1 MGLFFI
7 MGVKLVIKFAF
18 TLLLLVVL
26 FFFMSRQQYLISSLV
41 ASFPS
46 FTFLTYYASREPKI
60 TALYLGLFTLA
71 ISITMFI
78 LYFSKFSQTINTL
91 LGIGIWLIFS
101 LAILM
106 FFSKGFKSF

>member
-1 MGLFFI
+1 M
-7 MGVKLVIKFAF
+7 VIKFIA

-26 FFFMSRQQYLISSLV
+26 FFFMSRHQYLISSLV

-46 FTFLTYYASREPKI
+46 FTFLTYYASKEPKV
-60 TALYLGLFTLA
+60 TALYLALFTLA

-78 LYFSKFSQTINTL
+78 LYFSRLSQVVNTL

-101 LAILM
+101 LGILM
-106 FFSKGFKSF
+106 FFSIKKGF

>member
-1 MGLFFI
+1 M
-7 MGVKLVIKFAF
+7 VIKFIA

-26 FFFMSRQQYLISSLV
+26 FFFMSRHQYLISSLV

-46 FTFLTYYASREPKI
+46 FTFLTYYASKEPKI

-78 LYFSKFSQTINTL
+78 LYFSRLSQVVNTL

-101 LAILM
+101 LGILM
-106 FFSKGFKSF
+106 FFSIKKGF

>member
-1 MGLFFI
+1 MEA
-7 MGVKLVIKFAF
+7 KLVIKFAV

-46 FTFLTYYASREPKI
+46 FTFLTYYAAREPKI

-78 LYFSKFSQTINTL
+78 LYFSKFSQAVNTI
-91 LGIGIWLIFS
+91 IGICLWFAFS
-101 LAILM
+101 MGILM

>member
-78 LYFSKFSQTINTL
+78 LYFSKFSQTINTIF
-91 LGIGIWLIFS
+91 GIGLWFVFS
-101 LAILM
+101 IGILM
-106 FFSKGFKSF
+106 FFSIKKI